1 MVILPEWR
9 LALEKFRY
17 AKTPALE
24 SIWLVPE
31 RLDVGELL
39 FLARLTDCLI
49 IVQRA
54 YNVFHRLYSLLLRQ
68 PDNQQAW
75 DSRNRYL

>member
-1 MVILPEWR
+1 MVTLPEWR

-39 FLARLTDCLI
+39 FLARLTDYLI

-54 YNVFHRLYSLLLRQ
+54 YNVFYRLHSLLLRLLN
-68 PDNQQAW
+68 DHSA
-75 DSRNRYL
+75 

>member
-39 FLARLTDCLI
+39 FLARLTDDLI

-54 YNVFHRLYSLLLRQ
+54 YNVF
-68 PDNQQAW
+68 
-75 DSRNRYL
+75 